1 MSQLEKAYQ
10 SFLEENTTSE
20 LTFEDWKKHI
30 LSQSDLIKERQDDI
44 IEIQKMV
51 QKLLDDE
58 KLRQNK

>member
-20 LTFEDWKKHI
+20 LTFEEWKKNI
-30 LSQSDLIKERQDDI
+30 LSQSDLIKEHKNDI

-51 QKLLDDE
+51 QELLD
-58 KLRQNK
+58 KQNK

>member
-20 LTFEDWKKHI
+20 LTFEEWKKDI
-30 LSQSDLIKERQDDI
+30 LSQSDLIKEHKNDI

-51 QKLLDDE
+51 QELLD
-58 KLRQNK
+58 KQNK